1 MTIIQLQ
8 AHLYSTLRS
17 HTHTEECI
25 ASNAETSGA
34 PCIGV
39 GRAIDHL
46 PVVQVAGYIAKVEL
60 GFVNDL
66 YPDATKVLLE
76 YLRRL
81 NTVGARIILC
91 LWRI

>member
-46 PVVQVAGYIAKVEL
+46 PVVQVAGYIAKV
-60 GFVNDL
+60 
-66 YPDATKVLLE
+66 LLE